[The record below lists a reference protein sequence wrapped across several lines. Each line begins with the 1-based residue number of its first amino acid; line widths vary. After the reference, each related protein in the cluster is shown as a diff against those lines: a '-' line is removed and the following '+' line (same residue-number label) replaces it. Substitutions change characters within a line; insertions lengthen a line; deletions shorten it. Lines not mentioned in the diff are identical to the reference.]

1 MPPEKSHQE
10 RVEISNI
17 LLSKVSLNLT
27 LTIEIFFLGFA
38 WSKRGLDVDGCHL
51 NLDQREGSRT
61 GLEGRKS
68 PPPKSEKLT
77 PHSSSSA
84 IGAESMTFD
93 NKSLFLSSGPQL
105 DADIAAN
112 LSQRKIELRQKKE
125 EEEVEEEKEEV
136 SRRLCQ
142 YKEVFPLPSIPLK
155 DFGHSCL
162 RSFF

>member
-1 MPPEKSHQE
+1 M
-10 RVEISNI
+10 
-17 LLSKVSLNLT
+17 
-27 LTIEIFFLGFA
+27 
-38 WSKRGLDVDGCHL
+38 DGCHL

-77 PHSSSSA
+77 PHSSA

-112 LSQRKIELRQKKE
+112 LSQRKIELRQKEEEEEE
-125 EEEVEEEKEEV
+125 EEEVEEEEEEV
-136 SRRLCQ
+136 SRRRCQ
-142 YKEVFPLPSIPLK
+142 YKEVFPLPSFPLK

>member
-27 LTIEIFFLGFA
+27 LTIEIFVLGFA

-51 NLDQREGSRT
+51 NLDQGEGSRT

-77 PHSSSSA
+77 PHSSA

-93 NKSLFLSSGPQL
+93 NKSISLSSGPQV

-112 LSQRKIELRQKKE
+112 LIQQKIELRRKE
-125 EEEVEEEKEEV
+125 EEEVEEEEEEV
-136 SRRLCQ
+136 SRRRCQ
-142 YKEVFPLPSIPLK
+142 YKEVFPIPSLPLK

-162 RSFF
+162 PSFF